1 MDTSDI
7 VLPLHLAILAYAAW
21 NILHADHL
29 GFRWMTGKVNI
40 LEAADIRKYHR
51 RVWIGLVGMI
61 VTGFVMFWPV
71 REYLL
76 GRWQFLLK
84 ISFVLA
90 LVANGFAIGSIQK
103 VATRKSFKE
112 LTLKEKLPLL
122 VSGGV
127 STLGWTGAAIM
138 AFFIVEDF

>member
-1 MDTSDI
+1 MEASDI
-7 VLPLHLAILAYAAW
+7 ILPLHIGVLLYALW
-21 NILHADHL
+21 NIFHADHL
-29 GFRWMTGKVNI
+29 GFTWMTGNI
-40 LEAADIRKYHR
+40 DVLEEEDIRKYHR
-51 RVWIGLVGMI
+51 RVWIGLVGMM
-61 VTGFVMFWPV
+61 VTGFIMFWPM

-103 VATRKSFKE
+103 VATKKWYKE
-112 LTLKEKLPLL
+112 LTMREKLPILL
-122 VSGGV
+122 SGAV
-127 STLGWTGAAIM
+127 STVGWVGAAIM